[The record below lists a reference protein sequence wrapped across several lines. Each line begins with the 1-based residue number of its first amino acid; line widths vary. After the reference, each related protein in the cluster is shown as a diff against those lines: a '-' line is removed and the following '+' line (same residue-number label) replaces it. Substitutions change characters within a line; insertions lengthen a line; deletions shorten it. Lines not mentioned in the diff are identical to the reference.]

1 LEFCNTDLA
10 ALNLLVGT
18 DSQSLLTRIATETSQ
33 VTLHPNDTLVSNWNI
48 THEIQHH
55 LQQFSFSTTLEH
67 VTGHQDKDTLS
78 DDLPLLAQLN
88 VDADVLASQY
98 MIDHSVTTSGVPR
111 LTHNLYQLEL
121 PLGLING

>member
-1 LEFCNTDLA
+1 
-10 ALNLLVGT
+10 VGT
-18 DSQSLLTRIATETSQ
+18 DSQSLLTHIATETSQ
-33 VTLHPNDTLVSNWNI
+33 VALHPNDTLVSDWDI

-55 LQQFSFSTTLEH
+55 LQQFAFRATLEH
-67 VTGHQDKDTLS
+67 VTGHQDKDTLYN
-78 DDLPLLAQLN
+78 DLPLLAQLN